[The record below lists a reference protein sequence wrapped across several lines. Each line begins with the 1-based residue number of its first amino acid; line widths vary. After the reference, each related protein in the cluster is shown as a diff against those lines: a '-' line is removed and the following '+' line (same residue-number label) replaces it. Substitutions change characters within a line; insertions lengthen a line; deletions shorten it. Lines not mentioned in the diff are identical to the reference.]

1 MGLISADPR
10 LLGALRKTVAGGGWG
25 GWGGGGGGLGWKNG
39 WNAFIRV
46 SLRLRLEKQYLFRGL
61 VHFQLV
67 FLVSSK
73 RLYDIH
79 VTWFDW
85 FLRREGDSAPH

>member
-10 LLGALRKTVAGGGWG
+10 LLGALRKTVAGGG
-25 GWGGGGGGLGWKNG
+25 GGLGWKNG
-39 WNAFIRV
+39 WKAFICF